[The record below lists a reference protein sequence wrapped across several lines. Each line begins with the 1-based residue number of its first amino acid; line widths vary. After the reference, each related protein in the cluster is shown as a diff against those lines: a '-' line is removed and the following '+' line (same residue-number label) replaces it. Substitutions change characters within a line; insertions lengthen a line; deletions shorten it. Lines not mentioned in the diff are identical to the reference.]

1 MIKDL
6 WQAAPLHLAHRGA
19 SGIAPENTLAAFR
32 KALVIGS
39 LMVECDV
46 HATREGAVVVMHDA
60 TVDRTTN
67 GTGAIKE
74 LGLAELKT
82 LDAGSWFA
90 PEFAG
95 EQVPTLAE
103 LLEVL
108 RGHTT
113 LSLEIKQAGI
123 EEAAVASLRDGGML
137 DDTLVISFL
146 PQALVRVKEIAPAL
160 PTGLLVSK
168 GTTEEVVAKALE
180 IGAEVLSAHR
190 AMVNEE
196 LVGAAH
202 SAGLKMT
209 AWIANDRPEQQ
220 RLMDLGVEI
229 IGTDHPEQWQS
240 R

>member
-1 MIKDL
+1 MLKDI
-6 WQAAPLHLAHRGA
+6 WEKTPFHLAHRGA
-19 SGIAPENTLAAFR
+19 SGIAPENTLVAFR
-32 KALVIGS
+32 KALEIGS
-39 LMVECDV
+39 LMVECDI
-46 HATREGAVVVMHDA
+46 HATREGTVVVMHDA
-60 TVDRTTN
+60 AVNRTTN

-74 LGLAELKT
+74 MSLAEIKR

-95 EQVPTLAE
+95 EPVPTLSE
-103 LLEVL
+103 LLQVL
-108 RGHTT
+108 RGRTT

-123 EEAAVASLRDGGML
+123 EEASVAALRDNGMF

-168 GTTEEVVAKALE
+168 GTIQEVVAKAQE
-180 IGAEVLSAHR
+180 VGAEVLSAHR
-190 AMVNEE
+190 AMVNAE

-202 SAGLKMT
+202 SAELKVT

-220 RLMDLGVEI
+220 RLIELGVEA
-229 IGTDHPEQWQS
+229 IGTDHPEQWQW
-240 R
+240 